1 MTKDENVR
9 EARTKTDVL
18 SKLPLAVDL
27 DGSLVRCDLFVESL
41 LRLFFSKPWKA
52 PLVAVWLLRG
62 RAYAKAR
69 LAKDF
74 PPNPADLP
82 YDERLLDWLRSERA
96 EGRVIALATASDQYA
111 ARIVAG
117 HLGLFDQVFA
127 SDGQI
132 NLKASRKADRLVE
145 AFPDGFVY
153 AGNGAADMQVWRRAK
168 AAVLVNL
175 SGGLLRRAETTFEVE
190 KTFARIGNSTRS
202 LIKAIRPQQWA
213 KNVLVFLPMLVG
225 QAWFDLA
232 VWQHAFAAF
241 WALSFTA
248 SAVYLLND
256 AADVDAD
263 RRHLRKRLRPFASGA
278 LSPAV
283 GLSAGV
289 VLVGLGFALG
299 AVVHVLTLLCIYLA
313 ATTLYTFW
321 LKRVVLV
328 DVFLLAGLYTI
339 RVVIGGVASGTVV
352 SDWLMAFCCF
362 FFLSLALAKR
372 VAEVAALE
380 ARGGGV
386 LSRRGYFGSDGAIL
400 RMMGIGAGF
409 VAALVLALYLQDS
422 SNAARYREP
431 FLLWVLPAVV
441 LFWLCRLW
449 LMADRGEMQEDPLV
463 FAFGDKTSW
472 AAGLFIAAAFAAAV
486 LTPWSLR
493 PW

>member
-1 MTKDENVR
+1 VR
-9 EARTKTDVL
+9 KARIKTDVL
-18 SKLPLAVDL
+18 NKLPLAVDL
-27 DGSLVRCDLFVESL
+27 DGSLVCCDLFVESL
-41 LRLFFSKPWKA
+41 LRVFFSKPWKV
-52 PLVAVWLLRG
+52 PLVAVWLLKG

-74 PPNPADLP
+74 PPDPADLP
-82 YDERLLDWLRSERA
+82 YDGRLLDWLRAERA
-96 EGRVIALATASDQYA
+96 GGRTLVLATASDQYA
-111 ARIVAG
+111 ARLVAD
-117 HLGLFDQVFA
+117 HLGLFDRVFA
-127 SDGQI
+127 SNGQV
-132 NLKASRKADRLVE
+132 NLKSAQKADLLAA

-153 AGNGAADMQVWRRAK
+153 AGNAAADMAVWRRAD
-168 AAVLVNL
+168 AAVLINL
-175 SGGLLRRAETTFEVE
+175 SGDLLRRAEDTFEVE
-190 KTFARIGNSTRS
+190 RKFAPIGSTASS

-225 QAWFDLA
+225 QAWSNLA
-232 VWQHAFAAF
+232 AWEGALGAF
-241 WALSFTA
+241 WALCFTA
-248 SAVYLLND
+248 SSVYLLND
-256 AADVDAD
+256 AADIDAD
-263 RRHLRKRLRPFASGA
+263 RRHLRKRFRPFASGA

-283 GLSAGV
+283 GLSVGV

-299 AVVHVLTLLCIYLA
+299 TVVHVVALLCIYLA
-313 ATTLYTFW
+313 ATTLYSFW

-339 RVVIGGVASGTVV
+339 RVVIGGVASGIVV

-372 VAEVAALE
+372 VAEVDALE

-386 LSRRGYFGSDGAIL
+386 LSRRGYFGSDGTIL
-400 RMMGIGAGF
+400 RMMGVGAGF

-472 AAGLFIAAAFAAAV
+472 AAALFIAAAFAAAV
-486 LTPWSLR
+486 LMPWGLR

>member
-1 MTKDENVR
+1 
-9 EARTKTDVL
+9 VL

-27 DGSLVRCDLFVESL
+27 DGSLVRSDLFVESL
-41 LRLFFSKPWKA
+41 LRVFFSKPWKL
-52 PLVAVWLLRG
+52 PLVAGWLLRG

-69 LAKDF
+69 LAKEF
-74 PPNPADLP
+74 PPDPADLP
-82 YDERLLDWLRSERA
+82 YDERLLDWLRAERA
-96 EGRVIALATASDQYA
+96 AGRTLVLATASDEYA
-111 ARIVAG
+111 AQMVAD

-127 SDGQI
+127 SNGQI
-132 NLKASRKADRLVE
+132 NLKSAHKADQLAT

-153 AGNGAADMQVWRRAK
+153 AGNSAADLEVWRRAEG
-168 AAVLVNL
+168 AVLINL
-175 SGGLLRRAETTFEVE
+175 SGGLLRRAEDAFEVE
-190 KTFARIGNSTRS
+190 KKFAPISYSARS

-213 KNVLVFLPMLVG
+213 KNILVFLPMLVG
-225 QAWFDLA
+225 QAWSSLA
-232 VWQHAFAAF
+232 AWDGAFGAF
-241 WALSFTA
+241 WALCFTA
-248 SAVYLLND
+248 SSVYLLND
-256 AADVDAD
+256 AADIDAD

-321 LKRVVLV
+321 LKRIVLV

-339 RVVIGGVASGTVV
+339 RVVIGGVASGIVV

-362 FFLSLALAKR
+362 FFLSLAVAKR
-372 VAEVAALE
+372 VAEVDALE

-449 LMADRGEMQEDPLV
+449 LMTDRGEMQEDPLV

-472 AAGLFIAAAFAAAV
+472 AAGLFIAVAFAAAV